1 MVYAAGDLHID
12 AQVTF
17 GGFMDAHLLADIHL
31 EVNDARTNLHAE
43 MTNDTST
50 YWFGTDGDGFINCAF
65 LMWDPQPVRQYTRIS
80 LPESWPNV
88 DAELRRGLGSKYPND
103 VMWGV
108 YASDDYATGHQPQGL
123 IKNPTHDF
131 VLSGGDFN
139 PDGSMK
145 SRDIV
150 GYIGRAYWDKNLKP
164 EIPDAFDASIH
175 NDLGMFRISLDSFQY
190 FPWSVRSG
198 GGYRSCNRDGG
209 YVQRRAGSYV
219 DRRNNP
225 MGQSTVYL
233 RQGGSWTISPKTGS

>member
-1 MVYAAGDLHID
+1 MVYAAGDLHVD

-43 MTNDTST
+43 MINDAST
-50 YWFGTDGDGFINCAF
+50 YWFGTDGAGFINCAF
-65 LMWDPQPVRQYTRIS
+65 LMWNPRPVRQYTNIA

-131 VLSGGDFN
+131 ALSDGDFN

-145 SRDIV
+145 TRSIV
-150 GYIGRAYWDKNLKP
+150 GYVGRAYWNKAEKP
-164 EIPDAFDASIH
+164 EIPDAYDASIAD
-175 NDLGMFRISLDSFQY
+175 DLGMFQISLESFQY

-209 YVQRRAGSYV
+209 YVQRRAESYV

-233 RQGGSWTISPKTGS
+233 RQNGSWTISPKTGS